1 MTAPFPFDP
10 ESIRPDFPL
19 LQQVVNG
26 QQLVYLDN
34 ASTTQKPEAVIEA
47 ICHYYRCDNAN
58 VHRGSYALSD
68 RATCRFEQARLRV
81 QRFINAAC
89 QEEII
94 WTRGTTEGINLVA
107 QCYGG
112 QVLKAGDVVLAPTME
127 HHANIVPWQM
137 IAARQGATLKAVPV
151 SNQGEIDLDA
161 FAALL
166 KDNPV
171 KIVSCAHVCNSLGT
185 VNPIETIIKMAHAE
199 GAMVMIDGAQ
209 GISHWPVD
217 VQALDVD
224 FYAFSGHKMF
234 GPTGIGVLYAKK
246 ELLDAMPPFMGGGEM
261 IENVTFAKTIYN
273 HLPFKFEAGTP
284 NIAGAIGLAAAIDYL
299 NQLDRKATA
308 AHEASLLA
316 YTQERA
322 HDCDGLIPISRA
334 KHMAGAFSFNIEGAH
349 PSDVGMLLDQ
359 QAIAVRTGQHCA
371 QPVMDQYCIPGTVR
385 ASFSIYN
392 THAEVDRLF
401 EAIEKVKMFI

>member
-1 MTAPFPFDP
+1 MTSLPFDP

-19 LQQVVNG
+19 LQQEVNG

-34 ASTTQKPEAVIEA
+34 ASTTQKPEAVIDA
-47 ICHYYRCDNAN
+47 ICNYYRCDNAN

-81 QRFINAAC
+81 QRFINAEH
-89 QEEII
+89 QEEVI

-112 QVLKAGDVVLAPTME
+112 MSLKKDDVVLVSTME

-137 IAARQGATLKAVPV
+137 IAARQGAILKAIPV
-151 SNQGEIDLDA
+151 NDHGEIDLEA
-161 FAALL
+161 FATLL
-166 KDNPV
+166 KENRV

-185 VNPIETIIKMAHAE
+185 VNPIETIIAMAHAE
-199 GAMVMIDGAQ
+199 GAVVMIDGAQ
-209 GISHWPVD
+209 GISHWQVD
-217 VQALDVD
+217 VQALDAD

-234 GPTGIGVLYAKK
+234 GPTGIGTVYGKK
-246 ELLDAMPPFMGGGEM
+246 ELLDAMPPFLGGGEM
-261 IENVTFAKTIYN
+261 IETVTFAHTTYN

-284 NIAGAIGLAAAIDYL
+284 NIAGAIGLSAAIDYL
-299 NQLDRKATA
+299 NQLDRTATA
-308 AHEASLLA
+308 EHEASLLA
-316 YTQERA
+316 YTLERA
-322 HDCDGLIPISRA
+322 RDCEGLIPVSKA
-334 KHMAGAFSFNIEGAH
+334 KHMAGVFSFNIEGAH

-371 QPVMDQYCIPGTVR
+371 QPVMDQFCIPGTVR

-401 EAIEKVKMFI
+401 AAIEKVKMFI

>member
-1 MTAPFPFDP
+1 MTASLSFDP
-10 ESIRPDFPL
+10 NSIRADFPL
-19 LQQVVNG
+19 LQQQVNG

-34 ASTTQKPEAVIEA
+34 SSTTQKPEAVIDA
-47 ICHYYRCDNAN
+47 ICNYYRCDNAN
-58 VHRGSYALSD
+58 VHRGSYSLSD
-68 RATCRFEQARLRV
+68 RATCRFELARLRV
-81 QRFINAAC
+81 QQFLNAQH

-112 QVLKAGDVVLAPTME
+112 MVLKEGDVVLVSTME

-137 IAARQGATLKAVPV
+137 IAARQGATLKAIPV
-151 SNQGEIDLDA
+151 TDHGEIDIEA
-161 FAALL
+161 FDSLL
-166 KDNPV
+166 KENRV

-185 VNPIETIIKMAHAE
+185 VNPIETIISMAHAA
-199 GAMVMIDGAQ
+199 GAVVMIDGAQ
-209 GISHWPVD
+209 GVSHWQVD
-217 VQALDVD
+217 VQALDAD

-234 GPTGIGVLYAKK
+234 GPTGIGAVYGKK

-261 IENVTFAKTIYN
+261 IETVTFAQTTYN
-273 HLPFKFEAGTP
+273 QLPFKFEAGTP
-284 NIAGAIGLAAAIDYL
+284 NIAGAIGLSAAIDYL
-299 NQLDRKATA
+299 NELDRTATA
-308 AHEASLLA
+308 EHEASLLA

-322 HDCDGLIPISRA
+322 RDCQGLIPVSKAQHI
-334 KHMAGAFSFNIEGAH
+334 AGVFSFNIEGAH

-371 QPVMDQYCIPGTVR
+371 QPVMDQFCIPGTVR